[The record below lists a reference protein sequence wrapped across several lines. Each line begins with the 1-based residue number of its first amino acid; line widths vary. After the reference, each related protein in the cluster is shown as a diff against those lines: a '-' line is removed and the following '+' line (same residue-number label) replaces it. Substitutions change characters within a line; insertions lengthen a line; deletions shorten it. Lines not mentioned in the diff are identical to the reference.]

1 MSKVEYVMVADLN
14 KLPNGISDF
23 DTLRKEQRIYVD
35 KTDLIY
41 KIASNNAQPIFFSRP
56 RRFGKSLLVST
67 FECLFLRKLEL
78 FKGLKIEPLWKDTKQ
93 YCVLH
98 LDFSAMDFTSV
109 EEFKKAFNND
119 LDVFISRHKLV
130 LNRDAGE
137 SVSEKYI
144 GIFDAEGD
152 KMLELLIYE

>member
-1 MSKVEYVMVADLN
+1 MISKVEYVMVADLN

-109 EEFKKAFNND
+109 KE
-119 LDVFISRHKLV
+119 
-130 LNRDAGE
+130 
-137 SVSEKYI
+137 
-144 GIFDAEGD
+144 
-152 KMLELLIYE
+152 